1 MKNYIITQ
9 LLTSKKVWLGIAS
22 IVIPMVANYL
32 NVDEASVSQIWWSLI
47 AMLGGQAAADWG
59 KSKKQLKNK
68 YLEYQDEILHLFE
81 NGVGF
86 AEIARH
92 LIDNHRLQ
100 VAPDYLRKQVG
111 EIVRYLISD
120 KEIVA

>member
-1 MKNYIITQ
+1 MKIYIITQ

-59 KSKKQLKNK
+59 KSKK
-68 YLEYQDEILHLFE
+68 
-81 NGVGF
+81 
-86 AEIARH
+86 
-92 LIDNHRLQ
+92 
-100 VAPDYLRKQVG
+100 
-111 EIVRYLISD
+111 
-120 KEIVA
+120 